1 MSAPGLGRRG
11 FLFAA
16 GAAAT
21 AGVSGP
27 APTAPAVAVFDVRER
42 GAVGDGAADDTR
54 AIQATID
61 ATPSSAGV
69 VLFPPGVYRITEPLN
84 VIDSAGPGHRRGLRI
99 LGSAGGASGAALGCQ
114 MVWDGPDDEPMWRLW
129 SRDCVLSHLALRVRP
144 GRRCLAAIDVDQA
157 PDRQTACTNN
167 TFEHLFITKAGGAMR
182 YGVRIGARA
191 LANVEMM
198 GFDTCYFEDID
209 EACVF
214 IASRTGQ
221 SKAHRFYK
229 CGFARARFGIFH
241 ETGSFVTFGCGFGYH
256 SEAAVRL
263 GSITDYIAIN
273 ESDSEGCA
281 RFLKTGGGSRA
292 SWAVKINGARLALN
306 GLAADGRFIDFTDG
320 GPLMLEN
327 VLFGDVPNAR
337 FRIRAHAVEAGSMLL
352 ALGNVFPNDGPFD
365 LTGRCR
371 LIAFGNRGF
380 DGSGRPVPLDDEVSA
395 SGDAEGR
402 MILSTVGSISATR
415 TKARNLRGSV
425 RFAETAA
432 SATVRFE
439 RPEPDARY
447 FVSAVV
453 SEITG
458 RPAPGA
464 RRVAVTGKR
473 AAGFTVILEDAPGP
487 GNAVEVDW
495 ILVR

>member
-1 MSAPGLGRRG
+1 
-11 FLFAA
+11 
-16 GAAAT
+16 
-21 AGVSGP
+21 
-27 APTAPAVAVFDVRER
+27 
-42 GAVGDGAADDTR
+42 
-54 AIQATID
+54 
-61 ATPSSAGV
+61 
-69 VLFPPGVYRITEPLN
+69 
-84 VIDSAGPGHRRGLRI
+84 
-99 LGSAGGASGAALGCQ
+99 
-114 MVWDGPDDEPMWRLW
+114 
-129 SRDCVLSHLALRVRP
+129 
-144 GRRCLAAIDVDQA
+144 
-157 PDRQTACTNN
+157 
-167 TFEHLFITKAGGAMR
+167 MR
-182 YGVRIGARA
+182 YGVRIGARGVT
-191 LANVEMM
+191 NVEMM
-198 GFDTCYFEDID
+198 GFDTCYFGNID

-229 CGFARARFGIFH
+229 CGFSFAPFGIFH
-241 ETGSFVTFGCGFGYH
+241 ETGSFVTFGCAFGYH
-256 SEAAVRL
+256 TDAAVRL

-320 GPLMLEN
+320 GPLILEN

-337 FRIRAHAVEAGSMLL
+337 FRIRAHAAEPGSMLL

-365 LTGRCR
+365 MTGRCR
-371 LIAFGNRGF
+371 LIALGNRGF

-395 SGDAEGR
+395 SADAEGR
-402 MILSTVGSISATR
+402 LTLSTVGSISATR

-425 RFAETAA
+425 RLAETSA
-432 SATVRFE
+432 SAIVSFE
-439 RPEPDARY
+439 TPEPDARY

-453 SEITG
+453 AEIIG
-458 RPAPGA
+458 QPATGA
-464 RRVAVTGKR
+464 RRVAVTGKS
-473 AAGFTVILEDAPGP
+473 AAGFTVILEEAPGR